1 MSEKPPASPA
11 SATTSQGAS
20 RESSA
25 DDIHVVGRV
34 RAPDKHGHAGP
45 EPFLVEM
52 LARIPRGI
60 ALDVAAGRGRNALAM
75 ARAGI
80 RVVAVDWSA
89 PAMQALGAAARTER
103 LAVWPVVANLDSFH
117 LRRESLD
124 AIVNVNFLDRALFP
138 QFSRALRPGG
148 VLIAATFLVDQAGLG
163 HPRDPRFLLG
173 HGELR
178 ELVASL
184 EIEQYRE
191 GLVTYPDGTRAF
203 RASVVAKRRKSI

>member
-1 MSEKPPASPA
+1 MSAGWDERHRGQP
-11 SATTSQGAS
+11 
-20 RESSA
+20 
-25 DDIHVVGRV
+25 VGE
-34 RAPDKHGHAGP
+34 P

-52 LARIPRGI
+52 MAHIPCGI
-60 ALDVAAGRGRNALAM
+60 ALDVAAGRGRNTLAI

-80 RVVAVDWSA
+80 RVVAVDFSA
-89 PAMQALGAAARTER
+89 PAMHALAMAARSER

-117 LRRESLD
+117 LKRESLD
-124 AIVNVNFLDRALFP
+124 AIMNINFLDRALFP
-138 QFSRALRPGG
+138 QFARALRPGG
-148 VLIAATFLVDQAGLG
+148 VLIAETFLIDQASIG

-191 GLVTYPDGTRAF
+191 RLVSYPDGTRAF